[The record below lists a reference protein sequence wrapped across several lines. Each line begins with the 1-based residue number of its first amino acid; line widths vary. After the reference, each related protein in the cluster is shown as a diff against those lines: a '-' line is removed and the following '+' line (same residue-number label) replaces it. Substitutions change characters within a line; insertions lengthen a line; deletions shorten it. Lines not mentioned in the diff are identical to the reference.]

1 MEGIYSAGML
11 IALTDLTDPKNE
23 MEFYNWYKD
32 IKIPE
37 IESLGFIR
45 NTRRFEN
52 VLSNT
57 PTYRGRPK
65 YLALWPIFR
74 EDIEEAHKEI
84 KKKSRQVV
92 SERSATVSPD
102 ETVEYPTFAYVRMV
116 DTLYRRIGPEFRT
129 DRTGRKIFGVHLE
142 LCFPTDP
149 AREEE
154 FNEWLNEKHVP
165 DILSLGVYDTAY
177 RYKILH
183 TNDRLPF
190 RPYYA
195 NIYETSNDPLE
206 ALKIYTDCR
215 AKWLEDKVW
224 VELFGVYWAGSF
236 RQIYPPR

>member
-1 MEGIYSAGML
+1 MEGIYSAGMMM
-11 IALTDLTDPKNE
+11 ALTDLTDLENE

-37 IESLGFIR
+37 IQSLGFIR
-45 NTRRFEN
+45 NTTRYEN

-74 EDIEEAHKEI
+74 EDIEEAHNEI

-92 SERSATVSPD
+92 SERSATVYPD
-102 ETVEYPTFAYVRMV
+102 ETVEYPTFSYVRMV
-116 DTLYRRIGPEFRT
+116 DSLYRRIGPEFRT
-129 DRTGRKIFGVHLE
+129 NRTGRKPSGVHLE

-154 FNEWLNEKHVP
+154 FNKWLNEKYVP
-165 DILSLGVYDTAY
+165 NILSLGVYDTAY
-177 RYKILH
+177 RYKILD

-195 NIYETSNDPLE
+195 NIYETSNDSLE
-206 ALKIYTDCR
+206 TLKIYMNCR
-215 AKWLEDKVW
+215 AKWLDDKVW
-224 VELFGVYWAGSF
+224 VELFGMYWSGSF
-236 RQIYPPR
+236 RLIYPL